1 MKEITNALPQM
12 SGDLFVTDGG
22 IETTLIFDYG
32 IDLPLFAAF
41 PLLGT
46 QEGREALRRYYR
58 SHASVAA
65 AHGTG
70 FVFESATWRAS
81 PDWAKKLGL
90 GQEELAT
97 LNRRAVSLMAGL
109 QDEFPGLRSVLS
121 GCVGPRGDGYV
132 PGEIMSPEEA
142 EAYHAVQIVEFAVTK
157 ADLVTAITI
166 NNTPEAIG
174 IVRAAQ
180 GHGMPVVISF
190 TVETDGRLPTGQSL
204 GAAIEEVDAR
214 TDCGPAYFMLNCAHP
229 DHFLETL
236 RTGGDW
242 RNRICGIRA
251 NASRL
256 SHAELDEAE
265 ELDDGNP
272 VETGRDYADLRAF
285 MPQLVV
291 LGGCCGTDHR
301 HIEQVCLATKN
312 GMTGEGRG
320 MRAEPA

>member
-1 MKEITNALPQM
+1 MKELAQTLPQM

-41 PLLGT
+41 PLLATG
-46 QEGREALRRYYR
+46 EGRETLRRYYR
-58 SHASVAA
+58 SHASVAVT
-65 AHGTG
+65 HGTG

-81 PDWAKKLGL
+81 PDWARKLGVSL
-90 GQEELAT
+90 EDLVT
-97 LNRRAVSLMAGL
+97 LNQRSISLMAEL
-109 QDEFPGLRSVLS
+109 RVEFPGLRSVLS
-121 GCVGPRGDGYV
+121 GCIGPRGDGYV
-132 PGEIMSPEEA
+132 PGEIMQPAEA
-142 EAYHAVQIVEFAVTK
+142 EAYHDVQIGALATTG

-180 GHGMPVVISF
+180 GHGIPVVISF
-190 TVETDGRLPTGQSL
+190 TVETDGRLPTGQTL
-204 GAAIEEVDAR
+204 GAAISEVDAR
-214 TDCGPAYFMLNCAHP
+214 TDFGPAYFMLNCAHP
-229 DHFLETL
+229 DHFSETL
-236 RTGGDW
+236 RTGGEW

-272 VETGRDYADLRAF
+272 VETGRDYADLKSF

-301 HIEQVCLATKN
+301 HIEQVCLAAKDSLS
-312 GMTGEGRG
+312 
-320 MRAEPA
+320 AA

>member
-1 MKEITNALPQM
+1 MNDFAKQLPQM
-12 SGDLFVTDGG
+12 SGELFVTDGG

-41 PLLGT
+41 PLLAT
-46 QEGREALRRYYR
+46 EDGREALRRYYR

-81 PDWAKKLGL
+81 PDWAKKLGISQ
-90 GQEELAT
+90 QELFA
-97 LNRRAVSLMAGL
+97 LNRCSISVMAKLRG
-109 QDEFPGLRSVLS
+109 EFPGLRSVLS
-121 GCVGPRGDGYV
+121 GCIGPRGDGYD
-132 PGEIMSPEEA
+132 PGEIMLPDEA
-142 EAYHAVQIVEFAVTK
+142 EAYHADQIGAFATTEV
-157 ADLVTAITI
+157 DLVTAITI

-174 IVRAAQ
+174 IVRAAK
-180 GHGMPVVISF
+180 GHGVPVVISF
-190 TVETDGRLPTGQSL
+190 TVETDGRLPTGQPL
-204 GAAIEEVDAR
+204 GDAIREVDLR
-214 TDCGPAYFMLNCAHP
+214 TENRSAYFMLNCAHP
-229 DHFLETL
+229 DHFRETL

-272 VETGRDYADLRAF
+272 AETGRDYAELREL

-301 HIEQVCLATKN
+301 HIEQVCLASKGGHT
-312 GMTGEGRG
+312 
-320 MRAEPA
+320 AA

>member
-1 MKEITNALPQM
+1 MNDLAKQLPQM

-41 PLLGT
+41 PLLAT
-46 QEGREALRRYYR
+46 EDGREALRRYYR

-81 PDWAKKLGL
+81 PDWAQKLGIS
-90 GQEELAT
+90 QEELIA
-97 LNRRAVSLMAGL
+97 LNRCSVSVMAEL
-109 QDEFPGLRSVLS
+109 REEFPGLRSVLS
-121 GCVGPRGDGYV
+121 GCIGPRGDGYD

-142 EAYHAVQIVEFAVTK
+142 EAYHSDQIRTFATTEV
-157 ADLVTAITI
+157 DLVTAITI

-174 IVRAAQ
+174 VVRAAKGQ
-180 GHGMPVVISF
+180 GLPVVISF
-190 TVETDGRLPTGQSL
+190 TVETDGRLPTGQTL
-204 GAAIEEVDAR
+204 GAAIREVDLR
-214 TDCGPAYFMLNCAHP
+214 TENGSAYFMLNCAHP
-229 DHFLETL
+229 DHFRETL
-236 RTGGDW
+236 RTGGHW
-242 RNRICGIRA
+242 RNRIRGIRA

-265 ELDDGNP
+265 DLDDGNP
-272 VETGRDYADLRAF
+272 AETGRDYAELREL

-301 HIEQVCLATKN
+301 HIEQVCLAAKDRQT
-312 GMTGEGRG
+312 
-320 MRAEPA
+320 AA

>member
-1 MKEITNALPQM
+1 MKELSKTLPQM

-22 IETTLIFDYG
+22 IETTLMFDYG

-41 PLLGT
+41 PLLST
-46 QEGREALRRYYR
+46 EDGREALRRYYR

-81 PDWAKKLGL
+81 PDWAEKLEVSL
-90 GQEELAT
+90 EDLIA
-97 LNRRAVSLMAGL
+97 LNQSSVSLMADL
-109 QDEFPGLRSVLS
+109 RTEFPGLKCVLS
-121 GCVGPRGDGYV
+121 GCIGPRGDGYV
-132 PGEIMSPEEA
+132 PGEVMQPSEA
-142 EAYHAVQIVEFAVTK
+142 EAYHAVQVSAFAATS

-180 GHGMPVVISF
+180 GYGIPVVISF
-190 TVETDGRLPTGQSL
+190 TVETDGRLPTGQPL
-204 GAAIEEVDAR
+204 GDAINEVDAK
-214 TDCGPAYFMLNCAHP
+214 TDFGPAYFMLNCAHP
-229 DHFLETL
+229 DHFRETL
-236 RTGGDW
+236 RTGGEW

-272 VETGRDYADLRAF
+272 VETGRDYADLKSF

-301 HIEQVCLATKN
+301 HIEQVCLAAKKN
-312 GMTGEGRG
+312 LS
-320 MRAEPA
+320 AA

>member
-1 MKEITNALPQM
+1 MKQLAKTLPQM

-41 PLLGT
+41 PLLAT
-46 QEGREALRRYYR
+46 EEGQDALRRYYR

-65 AHGTG
+65 VHGTG
-70 FVFESATWRAS
+70 FVFESATWRAN
-81 PDWAKKLGL
+81 PDWARKLDVSQDDL
-90 GQEELAT
+90 VA
-97 LNRRAVSLMAGL
+97 LNRRAITLMDDLRG
-109 QDEFPGLRSVLS
+109 EFPELRSVLS
-121 GCVGPRGDGYV
+121 GCIGPRGDGYV
-132 PGEIMSPEEA
+132 PGELMLPEEA
-142 EAYHAVQIVEFAVTK
+142 EAYHAVQIGAFASTS

-180 GHGMPVVISF
+180 GHGLPVVISF
-190 TVETDGRLPTGQSL
+190 TVETDGRLPTGQPL
-204 GAAIEEVDAR
+204 GAAINEVDAR
-214 TDCGPAYFMLNCAHP
+214 TDYGPAYFMLNCAHP
-229 DHFLETL
+229 DHFIETL
-236 RTGGDW
+236 RAGGDW

-265 ELDDGNP
+265 ELDDGSP
-272 VETGRDYADLRAF
+272 VETGRDYAELKAF

-312 GMTGEGRG
+312 SLEPRVRHTRT
-320 MRAEPA
+320 EPA

>member
-1 MKEITNALPQM
+1 MKELSKTLPQM

-41 PLLGT
+41 PLLAT
-46 QEGREALRRYYR
+46 EDGREALRRYYR

-81 PDWAKKLGL
+81 PDWAEKLDVGVDDL
-90 GQEELAT
+90 IA
-97 LNRRAVSLMAGL
+97 LNQSSVSLMA
-109 QDEFPGLRSVLS
+109 DMRTEFPGLKSVLS
-121 GCVGPRGDGYV
+121 GCIGPRGDGYV
-132 PGEIMSPEEA
+132 PGQVMRPSEA
-142 EAYHAVQIVEFAVTK
+142 EAYHAIQVSAFAETS

-180 GHGMPVVISF
+180 GHGLPVVISF
-190 TVETDGRLPTGQSL
+190 TVETDGRLPTGQPL
-204 GAAIEEVDAR
+204 GAAINEVDAK
-214 TDCGPAYFMLNCAHP
+214 TDFGPAYFMLNCAHP
-229 DHFLETL
+229 DHFQETL
-236 RTGGDW
+236 RTGGEW

-272 VETGRDYADLRAF
+272 VETGRDYAELKSF

-301 HIEQVCLATKN
+301 HIEQVCLAAKKN
-312 GMTGEGRG
+312 LS
-320 MRAEPA
+320 AA